1 MSVSQ
6 HELEQILLNR
16 DKEKF
21 AEALVNRY
29 FDEILRL
36 GFLILG
42 DMQDAQD
49 AAQETFVDA
58 LLHIERFQPGT
69 NLRAWLAK
77 IALHKSQA
85 ILRKRKARNRLEIVL
100 KSIHLQ
106 IGRTPT
112 TLDSVLHNEIKT
124 SLWTAINK
132 LDVKHKVPIILYYV
146 NDYSID
152 EIAEILSLKK
162 GTVNSR
168 LHYALRKL
176 RNTILFLEIYPYKTS
191 PQKSKE
197 IDQ

>member
-1 MSVSQ
+1 MSISQ
-6 HELEQILLNR
+6 HELESMLLNS
-16 DKEKF
+16 DKGKF
-21 AEALVNRY
+21 AEALVNRH
-29 FDEILRL
+29 FDDILRL
-36 GFLILG
+36 GYLILG

-49 AAQETFVDA
+49 AEQETFVDA
-58 LLHIERFQPGT
+58 LVHIERYEPGS

-112 TLDSVLHNEIKT
+112 TLDSVLQNEIKT

-168 LHYALRKL
+168 LHYALKKL
-176 RNTILFLEIYPYKTS
+176 RNNILFLETHPYKKS

-197 IDQ
+197 INQ

>member
-1 MSVSQ
+1 MSISQ
-6 HELEQILLNR
+6 HKLEKMLLNG
-16 DKEKF
+16 DEEKF
-21 AEALVNRY
+21 AEALIHRH
-29 FDEILRL
+29 FDDILRL
-36 GFLILG
+36 GYIILG

-49 AAQETFVDA
+49 ATQETFVDA
-58 LLHIERFQPGT
+58 LVHIERYQPGT

-106 IGRTPT
+106 TGRTPS
-112 TLDSVLHNEIKT
+112 TLDGVLHNEIKT

-176 RNTILFLEIYPYKTS
+176 RNTILFLEAHPYKTS

-197 IDQ
+197 INQ